1 MKNVLK
7 KLAAFQWEVP
17 IIVKKTKGYG
27 YNYADLP
34 TIIETLQ
41 PLLQKNGLGFY
52 QSPSPE
58 GMVTVVFDAETGEE
72 IKTITPMQDCI
83 EMKGMNA
90 FQVDGTRIT
99 YYRRYA
105 LACALGLVTDE
116 DTDAAGEQV
125 KKVQTNQAKT
135 KLPFD
140 VKILT
145 SMLDASRSKP
155 ETERKSVLKTI
166 YAEMVKHGK
175 RSQED
180 MERFSLA
187 LDAKTEQD
195 LDEIYDKMAKLLK
208 SL

>member
-7 KLAAFQWEVP
+7 KMAAFQWEVP
-17 IIVKKTKGYG
+17 IILKKTRGYG

-41 PLLQKNGLGFY
+41 PLLKKHGLGFY

-72 IKTITPMQDCI
+72 IKTITPMQECI
-83 EMKGMNA
+83 EIKGMNA

-99 YYRRYA
+99 YYRRYS
-105 LACALGLVTDE
+105 LACALGIVTDE

-125 KKVQTNQAKT
+125 KKSET
-135 KLPFD
+135 KLPFNT
-140 VKILT
+140 KILL

-155 ETERKSVLKTI
+155 ETERKNVLKAI

>member
-1 MKNVLK
+1 MR
-7 KLAAFQWEVP
+7 E
-17 IIVKKTKGYG
+17 
-27 YNYADLP
+27 
-34 TIIETLQ
+34 
-41 PLLQKNGLGFY
+41 
-52 QSPSPE
+52 
-58 GMVTVVFDAETGEE
+58 
-72 IKTITPMQDCI
+72 CI
-83 EMKGMNA
+83 EIKGMND

-99 YYRRYA
+99 YYRRYS
-105 LACALGLVTDE
+105 LGCALGIATDE
-116 DTDAAGEQV
+116 DIDAAGEQV

-155 ETERKSVLKTI
+155 ETERKNVLKAI
-166 YAEMVKHGK
+166 YAEMVKYGK

-195 LDEIYDKMAKLLK
+195 LDEIYDKMARLLK